1 MNMIRKGQMR
11 SVEKRD
17 SMGQVAFIASL
28 FGVPVYAEQTEG
40 VFVLPAFKSF
50 CNTTRKDE

>member
-17 SMGQVAFIASL
+17 SMGQVAFIVSL

-40 VFVLPAFKSF
+40 VCVLPAFKSF